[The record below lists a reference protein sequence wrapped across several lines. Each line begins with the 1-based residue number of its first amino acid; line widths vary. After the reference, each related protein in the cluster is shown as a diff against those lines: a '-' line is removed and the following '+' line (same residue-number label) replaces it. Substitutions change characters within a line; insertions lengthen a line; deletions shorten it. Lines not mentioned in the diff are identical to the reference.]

1 MATMVVPLMAEAES
15 GDGSS
20 FVSSIGQ
27 YQTFDSRPLPNP
39 DVKPLWLPAQ
49 SEMENML
56 AELRYY
62 LQDGTRGDFP
72 SGGIY
77 WLVYWLELT
86 LVATLISCV
95 VVGGATSAV
104 YRSP

>member
-1 MATMVVPLMAEAES
+1 LDPESNIKRYHGETSGATFLDSLKEFMATMVVPLMAEVEA

-39 DVKPLWLPAQ
+39 DVKPLWLPTQ
-49 SEMENML
+49 PEMKSML

-77 WLVYWLELT
+77 WLVY
-86 LVATLISCV
+86 
-95 VVGGATSAV
+95 
-104 YRSP
+104 